1 MLIYVTMYG
10 DISTCIAN
18 VWTCAPLE
26 AVLLNVEVYMHIYM
40 AHVHVSSAC
49 TGTCMHMNMYN
60 YTYLLHVQNKDRDN
74 PWIDLCFDYAK
85 I

>member
-10 DISTCIAN
+10 DISTCIAS

-40 AHVHVSSAC
+40 AHVHVYA
-49 TGTCMHMNMYN
+49 
-60 YTYLLHVQNKDRDN
+60 LVVHVQVHVHV
-74 PWIDLCFDYAK
+74 CT
-85 I
+85 